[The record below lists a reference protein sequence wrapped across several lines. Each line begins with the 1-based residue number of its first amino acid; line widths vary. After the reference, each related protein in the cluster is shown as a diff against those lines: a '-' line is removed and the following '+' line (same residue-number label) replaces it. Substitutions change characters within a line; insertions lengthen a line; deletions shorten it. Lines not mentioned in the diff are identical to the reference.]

1 MVDANVEFSALYD
14 MFSDGNLKAAN
25 CEYTRQAF
33 EDMQPYIP
41 MEFGDLRASGRVED
55 HETITWGELVYGPVQ
70 YYTQFQN
77 YTTPGTG
84 PYWDKVA
91 SGNHMTA
98 WERAYLRG
106 LGL

>member
-1 MVDANVEFSALYD
+1 MFDIETDFNNLYNT
-14 MFSDGNLKAAN
+14 FSDSGLELANL
-25 CEYTRQAF
+25 EYTNQAF
-33 EDMQPYIP
+33 RDMQPYVP
-41 MEFGDLRASGRVED
+41 MEFGDLRASGHVVD
-55 HETITWGELVYGPVQ
+55 HETIEWGGLVYVPVQ

-91 SGNHMTA
+91 SGNHMSS

>member
-1 MVDANVEFSALYD
+1 MDADINFNALYD
-14 MFSDGNLKAAN
+14 MFSDSNLESAN
-25 CEYTRQAF
+25 LAYTKQAF
-33 EDMQPYIP
+33 EDMQPYVP
-41 MEFGDLRASGRVED
+41 LEFGPLRESGSVVD
-55 HETITWGELVYGPVQ
+55 HETIVWMEAQYAAVQ

-91 SGNHMTA
+91 SGNHMSG
-98 WERAYLRG
+98 WEKAYLGG